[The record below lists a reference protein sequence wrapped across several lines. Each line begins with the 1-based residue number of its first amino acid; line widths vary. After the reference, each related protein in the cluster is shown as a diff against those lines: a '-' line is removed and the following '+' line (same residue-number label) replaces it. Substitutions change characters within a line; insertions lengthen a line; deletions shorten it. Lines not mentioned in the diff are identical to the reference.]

1 MTLETLETVFVSTL
15 EDQHLSTNRKS
26 LFTKFSEYL
35 LREDVGFSEN
45 ADLASQ
51 TFEALLS
58 IAGPDIAGRPEFF
71 LDTKLSTGTAIAPRD
86 AATCMTDIVRTSRYV
101 RGLRNAV
108 LEIRERFPH
117 QRVDILYAG
126 CGPFAALALPLC
138 HEFSAGEIS
147 LTLVDLHEASLASA
161 KRVFD
166 SLGISEFVT
175 EWLCADATAV
185 VPSQKYHIIVAEM
198 MQKALE
204 KEPQVAVTIHLSDFL
219 HDDGVFLPE
228 KITVTACLADLNVEF
243 GPGARNVRIVLGD
256 ICTLT
261 KDTDEIEPIT
271 LTIPDTQTDGQSL
284 LLATSIQIF
293 DSVGLGD
300 RESGITHPSIMLDIG
315 RLKPGDNIEFRYRLG
330 PEPRFVCRVV

>member
-1 MTLETLETVFVSTL
+1 MSTDL
-15 EDQHLSTNRKS
+15 KK
-26 LFTKFSEYL
+26 LFTKYSEHM
-35 LREDVGFSEN
+35 LRGDVGLSEN
-45 ADLASQ
+45 DGLAGKM
-51 TFEALLS
+51 FETLLS

-101 RGLRNAV
+101 LGLRNAV
-108 LEIRERFPH
+108 IEMRARFPN

-126 CGPFAALALPLC
+126 CGPFAAIALPLC
-138 HEFSAGEIS
+138 HEFTADEIS
-147 LTLVDLHEASLASA
+147 FTLVDLHEASLASA

-166 SLGISEFVT
+166 ALGIGKFVA
-175 EWLCADATAV
+175 EWLCADASAV
-185 VPSQKYHIIVAEM
+185 VPSKKYQIIVAET

-219 HDDGVFLPE
+219 HADGIFLPE

-243 GPGARNVRIVLGD
+243 GSGARNERIVLGD

-261 KDTDEIEPIT
+261 KDTDEIEPVAM
-271 LTIPDTQTDGQSL
+271 TIPDIQTDGLSL

-300 RESGITHPSIMLDIG
+300 RESGITHPSIIFDTG
-315 RLKPGDNIEFRYRLG
+315 SLKPGDNIEFKYRMG
-330 PEPRFVCRVV
+330 AEPRFVCRVV